1 MKYINNILIVLFFS
15 FVLPQ
20 EEWNMTINVD
30 DIQGIGASDQITLG
44 MCQNCSDE
52 FRFGEDQ
59 YDIPPPPGYHTD
71 ISFFNF
77 DWLGTVD
84 SNGNVC
90 DNPEFYID

>member
-1 MKYINNILIVLFFS
+1 MLVFIELIFKNMKYINNILIVLFFS

-44 MCQNCSDE
+44 MCQDCSDE

-59 YDIPPPPGYHTD
+59 YLSLIH
-71 ISFFNF
+71 I
-77 DWLGTVD
+77 
-84 SNGNVC
+84 
-90 DNPEFYID
+90 